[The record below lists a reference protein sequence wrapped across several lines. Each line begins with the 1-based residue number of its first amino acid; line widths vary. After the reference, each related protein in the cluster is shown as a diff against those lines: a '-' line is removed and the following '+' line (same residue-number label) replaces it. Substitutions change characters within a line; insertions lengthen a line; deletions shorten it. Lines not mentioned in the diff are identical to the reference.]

1 MKTIGTITFHS
12 SYNYGSNLQA
22 YALQEYVKKICKNEC
37 EYKIINLRNIKN
49 KEMYS
54 MYKRKKRIS
63 SQIKNIVTF
72 INRSKIKEKNK
83 KFEKFINQELNV
95 TKEYESLEEL
105 KKANLDYDYYISGS
119 DQLWNLNAYD
129 FDWANYLEFV
139 NKGKK
144 ISYAASFGPKEQK
157 WNDQEKVRVANDLK
171 KYDNLS
177 VRDQISFENVR
188 ALTGRDAEINIDPTM
203 LLTKEEWYKLI
214 PEEKNVK
221 EKYILFYTLGPDRNM
236 IKMVKKVA
244 KILKLPVV
252 ITKFNNQYDAFSN
265 FKKQYDTGPVEF
277 LNLVKNAELVLSSS
291 FHGTIFSILFNKPFF
306 AIRGNKDFR
315 IQTLL
320 KKMKLENRSIDEND
334 IEEKCKEAYR
344 IDFKEAETLLEEER
358 KKATKYL
365 KNALDIE

>member
-1 MKTIGTITFHS
+1 MKKIATITFHA

-22 YALQEYVKKICKNEC
+22 YALQEYVKKICENKC

-54 MYKRKKRIS
+54 MYRKEKRFL
-63 SQIKNIVTF
+63 SQMKNLITF
-72 INRSKIKEKNK
+72 INRKELKIKSER
-83 KFEKFINQELNV
+83 FEEFINKRLNV

-105 KKANLDYDYYISGS
+105 KKANFDYDYYISGS

-144 ISYAASFGPKEQK
+144 ISYAASFGPKEQR
-157 WNDQEKVRVANDLK
+157 WNEQEKTRVARNLK
-171 KYDNLS
+171 KYDNIS
-177 VRDQISFENVR
+177 VREQGSFNNVKT
-188 ALTGRDAEINIDPTM
+188 LTGIEPEINVDPTM
-203 LLTKEEWYKLI
+203 LLNKYEWDKLITKEKI
-214 PEEKNVK
+214 VK
-221 EKYILFYTLGPDRNM
+221 EKYILFYTLEPDKNM
-236 IKMVKKVA
+236 IKMVERVS

-252 ITKFNNQYDAFSN
+252 ITKFNNKFDALCR
-265 FKKQYDTGPVEF
+265 FKKLYDTGPIEF

-291 FHGTIFSILFNKPFF
+291 FHGTIFSILFNRPFF

-320 KKMKLENRSIDEND
+320 KKMKLEDRTIDEND
-334 IEEKCKEAYR
+334 IEEKCKEAYM
-344 IDFKEAETLLEEER
+344 IDFKEAEKLLEIER
-358 KKATKYL
+358 EKATKYL
-365 KNALDIE
+365 KKALEIE

>member
-1 MKTIGTITFHS
+1 MKKISVITFHA

-22 YALQEYVKKICKNEC
+22 YALQEYIKNICNSNCRYE
-37 EYKIINLRNIKN
+37 IINLRNERQKEIYGLYSQKRKISSVIKN
-49 KEMYS
+49 IITFF
-54 MYKRKKRIS
+54 YKRKIEVKY
-63 SQIKNIVTF
+63 
-72 INRSKIKEKNK
+72 NR
-83 KFEKFINQELNV
+83 FEKFINQELNV

-105 KKANLDYDYYISGS
+105 KRAKLDYDYYISGS

-139 NKGKK
+139 KKGKR
-144 ISYAASFGPKEQK
+144 ISYAASFGPKEQR

-177 VRDQISFENVR
+177 VRDQISFENVKT
-188 ALTGRDAEINIDPTM
+188 LTGREAEINVDPTM
-203 LLTKEEWYKLI
+203 LLNKSEWDKLVPKEKI
-214 PEEKNVK
+214 VK
-221 EKYILFYTLGPDRNM
+221 GKYILFYTLGPDRNM

-265 FKKQYDTGPVEF
+265 FKKQYDTGPIEF

-334 IEEKCKEAYR
+334 IEEKCKEAYI

>member
-1 MKTIGTITFHS
+1 MKKIATITFHA

-22 YALQEYVKKICKNEC
+22 YALQEYIKKIGKNKY
-37 EYKIINLRNIKN
+37 EYQIINLRTVRQ
-49 KEMYS
+49 KEIYS
-54 MYKRKKRIS
+54 TYNNRKKFS
-63 SQIKNIVTF
+63 SQIKNILTF
-72 INRSKIKEKNK
+72 INRNEIKEKND
-83 KFEKFINQELNV
+83 KFEKFINQKLNV
-95 TKEYESLEEL
+95 TREYENLEEL

-139 NKGKK
+139 NNGKK

-157 WNDQEKVRVANDLK
+157 WNEQEKARIASDLK
-171 KYDNLS
+171 KYDNIS
-177 VRDQISFENVR
+177 VREQGSFNNVKK
-188 ALTGRDAEINIDPTM
+188 LTGIEPEINVDPTM
-203 LLTKEEWYKLI
+203 LLTKEEWNQLI
-214 PEEKNVK
+214 PEEKNLK

-244 KILKLPVV
+244 QILKLPVV

-320 KKMKLENRSIDEND
+320 EKMKLENRSIDEND